1 MNNNR
6 KFYVIHDKNFAM
18 TIKWLTK
25 ESYMVF
31 DNADGKAYSFL
42 YTERL
47 KMALE
52 LAKEMKNRMV

>member
-1 MNNNR
+1 MNN
-6 KFYVIHDKNFAM
+6 KKYYVIHDKNFAM

-31 DNADGKAYSFL
+31 DNEDGKAYSFI

-47 KMALE
+47 QYALK
-52 LAKEMKNRMV
+52 LAQEMKCRMI